1 MERTLLISQ
10 QLTKLSLVKCE
21 SLKMEHESKLNS
33 AKKEI
38 PNSSTQIFCQ
48 KVLKHFPGSA
58 KKEEGDV
65 QSSSGVSFSEMM
77 SEASKISQKISSN
90 GIK

>member
-1 MERTLLISQ
+1 
-10 QLTKLSLVKCE
+10 
-21 SLKMEHESKLNS
+21 MEHEAKLNS
-33 AKKEI
+33 AKKQI

-58 KKEEGDV
+58 KKEEADV

-77 SEASKISQKISSN
+77 SEASKISQKISNDKKQAHCS
-90 GIK
+90 IKLVNDVRNLELLS